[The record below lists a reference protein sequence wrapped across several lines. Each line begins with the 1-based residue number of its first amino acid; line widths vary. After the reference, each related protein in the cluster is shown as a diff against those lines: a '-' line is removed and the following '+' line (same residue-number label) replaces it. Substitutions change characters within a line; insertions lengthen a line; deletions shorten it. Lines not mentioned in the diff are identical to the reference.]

1 MIWEKVEKKRA
12 TKNVDHIIFQAFLVS
27 KSCIG
32 EMHSP
37 SLKSLVTH
45 KVGLKSNPSISK
57 QCLDRFCCHDI
68 TMAIYLR
75 FQDEKSQ
82 IK

>member
-1 MIWEKVEKKRA
+1 
-12 TKNVDHIIFQAFLVS
+12 
-27 KSCIG
+27 
-32 EMHSP
+32 MHSP
-37 SLKSLVTH
+37 SLKSLVAH
-45 KVGLKSNPSISK
+45 KVGLKSNPSILE
-57 QCLDRFCCHDI
+57 QCLDQFCCHDI